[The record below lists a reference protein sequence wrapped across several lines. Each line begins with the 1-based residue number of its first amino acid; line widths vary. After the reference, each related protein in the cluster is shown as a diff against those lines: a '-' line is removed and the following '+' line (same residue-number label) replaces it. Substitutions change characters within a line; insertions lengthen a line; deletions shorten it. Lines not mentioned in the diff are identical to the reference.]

1 MNLLGIWSYLDSLQK
16 FMRSILIFCSLENQT
31 AFPHL
36 PSKVLVIIPREQK
49 PKNSKKNNTRNRK
62 TF

>member
-36 PSKVLVIIPREQK
+36 PSKVLVIIPREQE